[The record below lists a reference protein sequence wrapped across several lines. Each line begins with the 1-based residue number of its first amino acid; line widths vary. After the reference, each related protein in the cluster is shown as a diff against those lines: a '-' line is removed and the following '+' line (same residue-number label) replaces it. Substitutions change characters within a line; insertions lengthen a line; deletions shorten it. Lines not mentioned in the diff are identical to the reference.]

1 VLVFTQNVDGLHRR
15 VGSRNLIEVHGSLH
29 ELHCTA
35 CTYTTSVE
43 HLKGWSIPPSC
54 TECRS
59 VLRPDVALFGEAL
72 REGAIDRLMAALA
85 KGFDMVF
92 AIGTT
97 AVFPYV
103 AHPVVAAARARVPTI
118 EINPVETR
126 LSEHVG
132 FRLRMGAAD
141 AMAAILARLPVEP
154 GVS

>member
-1 VLVFTQNVDGLHRR
+1 M
-15 VGSRNLIEVHGSLH
+15 
-29 ELHCTA
+29 
-35 CTYTTSVE
+35 
-43 HLKGWSIPPSC
+43 
-54 TECRS
+54 
-59 VLRPDVALFGEAL
+59 LRPDVALFGEAL

-85 KGFDMVF
+85 RGFDMLF

>member
-1 VLVFTQNVDGLHRR
+1 MLVFTQNVDGLHRR
-15 VGSRNLIEVHGSLH
+15 AGSRNLIEVHGSLH

-35 CTYTTSVE
+35 CAYRTSVE
-43 HLKGWSIPPSC
+43 DLKGWNIPPLC
-54 TECRS
+54 PECRS
-59 VLRPDVALFGEAL
+59 VLRPDVVLFGEAL
-72 REGAIDRLMAALA
+72 PEGAIDRLMAALA

-103 AHPVVAAARARVPTI
+103 AHPVVAAARARVPKV

-132 FRLRMGAAD
+132 FRLQMGAAD
-141 AMAAILARLPVEP
+141 AMVAILARLPVEP
-154 GVS
+154 DVS